1 MENEKKKVDWLIT
14 LLPLAIVVALCVI
27 FFVAPDQSNEVLS
40 KVRFFFGD
48 TMGTYY
54 LVIGLGIFLLSIYI
68 ACSKYGNIVL
78 GEKDEKPK
86 YSFFAC
92 GSVVWL
98 LTYCFTPFP
107 SGLCMQQILT
117 SQKWE
122 VFRIGQVFTQFFIGA

>member
-86 YSFFAC
+86 YLFIL
-92 GSVVWL
+92 WL
-98 LTYCFTPFP
+98 VN
-107 SGLCMQQILT
+107 LCTVIWR
-117 SQKWE
+117 SDK
-122 VFRIGQVFTQFFIGA
+122 IHC

>member
-86 YSFFAC
+86 YSFFAWGSMMFTC
-92 GSVVWL
+92 GL
-98 LTYCFTPFP
+98 AADIL
-107 SGLCMQQILT
+107 LCMQQILT

>member
-54 LVIGLGIFLLSIYI
+54 LVIGLGIFCSQFTLHVPSMATLFLERKTKSQSILSLH
-68 ACSKYGNIVL
+68 G
-78 GEKDEKPK
+78 D
-86 YSFFAC
+86 
-92 GSVVWL
+92 
-98 LTYCFTPFP
+98 
-107 SGLCMQQILT
+107 Q
-117 SQKWE
+117 
-122 VFRIGQVFTQFFIGA
+122 